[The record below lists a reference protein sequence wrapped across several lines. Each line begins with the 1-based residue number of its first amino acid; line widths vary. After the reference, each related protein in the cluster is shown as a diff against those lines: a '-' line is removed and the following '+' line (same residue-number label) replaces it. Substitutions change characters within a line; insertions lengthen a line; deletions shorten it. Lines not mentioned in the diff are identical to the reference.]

1 MSPNGQRTLPS
12 KRPKPTFRWDD
23 ARPRRRRPARGECR
37 HVFSFRCA
45 RLCTHCMYFHSVLH
59 CTSIWVFVP
68 ALTNEEMEVK
78 LPDSVACS
86 DLCLSTQH
94 AYSRSRLQIC
104 LSTQHASGFHP
115 YTPKTPIVL
124 LLPPPYFTEM
134 GYIYIAV
141 EKIVFIYVTVKISKY
156 LSTYCSKVNCSP
168 VLSAT

>member
-1 MSPNGQRTLPS
+1 
-12 KRPKPTFRWDD
+12 
-23 ARPRRRRPARGECR
+23 
-37 HVFSFRCA
+37 
-45 RLCTHCMYFHSVLH
+45 MYFHSVLH

-86 DLCLSTQH
+86 DLCLSTQR

-141 EKIVFIYVTVKISKY
+141 EKIVFFMSLSKSQSTFLLTAVKLIVL
-156 LSTYCSKVNCSP
+156 LSCQLHSSEQMAASLQLVVRSQLHDDLFNFQLAKKKHFFFHKQIAMYGWENIGG
-168 VLSAT
+168 

>member
-1 MSPNGQRTLPS
+1 MIGHYLSNNNENATVALCQKIWHPN
-12 KRPKPTFRWDD
+12 KP
-23 ARPRRRRPARGECR
+23 
-37 HVFSFRCA
+37 
-45 RLCTHCMYFHSVLH
+45 SVLY
-59 CTSIWVFVP
+59 CTSIQVFVP

-86 DLCLSTQH
+86 DLCLSTQR

-141 EKIVFIYVTVKISKY
+141 EKIVFFYVTVKISKY

-168 VLSAT
+168 VLSATQFRTNGCFTSVSSKKSAA